1 MFEFDMV
8 HLVANSSHHKESK
21 PEKRK
26 QSAAPFAQLRGK
38 KCRPNQPIITLLL
51 SMIRNNFETN
61 TAKPLKVIKSYKKLK
76 KVIKS
81 YRNLPKTYK

>member
-61 TAKPLKVIKSYKKLK
+61 TAKPLKVIKNYKKLSK
-76 KVIKS
+76 LTKNLQIS
-81 YRNLPKTYK
+81 YPS

>member
-26 QSAAPFAQLRGK
+26 QPAAPFAQLRGK
-38 KCRPNQPIITLLL
+38 KCRTNQPIITLLL

-61 TAKPLKVIKSYKKLK
+61 TAKPLKVIKNYQKLK
-76 KVIKS
+76 NIE
-81 YRNLPKTYK
+81 TYQKLTNKLSK